1 MAESVYETVEELE
14 EKIRVVI
21 EAIAKSWLIVIFRE
35 WENRVYECIK
45 NKGDDLSKLLF
56 YVFSSQIFLLEIE
69 SPET

>member
-21 EAIAKSWLIVIFRE
+21 EAIAKSRLIVVFRE
-35 WENRVYECIK
+35 WQNRVDECIK

-56 YVFSSQIFLLEIE
+56 
-69 SPET
+69 